1 MKHKQRKSAAELFFR
16 WSVYFLGLLTM
27 SLGIVLTIRAELG
40 VSPWDVLHIGLYNQ
54 FGLTIGS
61 WAIIVGGVI
70 LTLSGL
76 LTKKWPQLGAF
87 VNMLTVGVFIDL
99 YLLLPFLK
107 TPTSIVGQLFML
119 LIGMMVMGY
128 GIGIYISARC
138 GAGPRDSLMMAL
150 VETSK
155 KPISVIRGSIE
166 VFVLL
171 VGWLLG
177 GPVFF
182 GTILLTLTVGYIV
195 GKTIPQCQETTDQ
208 LLIKLLNRQKENVH
222 QVAR

>member
-1 MKHKQRKSAAELFFR
+1 
-16 WSVYFLGLLTM
+16 M

-54 FGLTIGS
+54 FGLTIGT
-61 WAIIVGGVI
+61 WAIIVGGLI
-70 LTLSGL
+70 LILSAL
-76 LTKKWPQLGAF
+76 LTRKWPQLGAF

-99 YLLLPFLK
+99 YLLLPFLV
-107 TPTSIVGQLFML
+107 TPTNLVGQLFML
-119 LIGMMVMGY
+119 LIGILLMGY

-150 VETSK
+150 VEKTGKS
-155 KPISVIRGSIE
+155 ISVIRGSIE
-166 VFVLL
+166 LLVLL

-177 GPVFF
+177 GPVFI
-182 GTILLTLTVGYIV
+182 GTILLTLTIGFIA
-195 GKTIPQCQETTDQ
+195 GKTIPHCQQTTDQ
-208 LLIKLLNRQKENVH
+208 LLFKYLNRQKATVH

>member
-1 MKHKQRKSAAELFFR
+1 MKHKQRKSGAELFFR

-54 FGLTIGS
+54 FGLTIGT
-61 WAIIVGGVI
+61 WAIIVGGSI
-70 LTLSGL
+70 LIISAL
-76 LTKKWPQLGAF
+76 LTRKWPQLGAF

-99 YLLLPFLK
+99 YLLLPFLA
-107 TPTSIVGQLFML
+107 TPSNIVGQLFML
-119 LIGMMVMGY
+119 LIGILFMGY

-150 VETSK
+150 VEKTGKS
-155 KPISVIRGSIE
+155 ISVIRGSIE
-166 VFVLL
+166 LLVLM

-177 GPVFF
+177 GPVFI
-182 GTILLTLTVGYIV
+182 GTILLTLTIGLIA
-195 GKTIPQCQETTDQ
+195 GKTIPQCQQTTDQ
-208 LLIKLLNRQKENVH
+208 LLIKYLNRQKSTVH